1 MLVKVCGLRDNY
13 SDVIKLRPDFAG
25 LIFYPKSPR
34 YVGQST
40 DNQLKMRTK
49 DVKKVGVFVNEE
61 MDRIFSAAEEY
72 NLDYVQLHGN
82 ESADF
87 CARLRAKI
95 PVIKAFGIS
104 AKEDFAAAEEYA
116 QCADYLLFDT
126 KTKAYGGSGQKFDWS
141 LFNGV
146 SILQRFF
153 ISGGISLS
161 DIPAIKALK
170 INNLCGIDLNSRF
183 EIAPALKDI
192 DLLEKAIKNIRQ

>member
-1 MLVKVCGLRDNY
+1 MLVKVCGLRDNFAEVA
-13 SDVIKLRPDFAG
+13 SLKPDFTG

-34 YVGQST
+34 YVLQNA
-40 DNQLKMRTK
+40 DNELKK
-49 DVKKVGVFVNEE
+49 SVSGVKKVGVFVNEQF
-61 MDRIFSAAEEY
+61 DRIVELAGEY
-72 NLDYVQLHGN
+72 NLDMVQLHGS
-82 ESADF
+82 ESVDF

-116 QCADYLLFDT
+116 QYADYLLFDT

-146 SILQRFF
+146 SIPQRFF

-161 DIPAIKALK
+161 DIPSIKALK